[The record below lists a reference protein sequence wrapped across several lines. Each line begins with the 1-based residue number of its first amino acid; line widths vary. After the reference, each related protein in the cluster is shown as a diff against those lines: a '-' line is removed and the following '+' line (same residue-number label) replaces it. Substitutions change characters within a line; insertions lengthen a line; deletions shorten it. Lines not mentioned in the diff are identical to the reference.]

1 MYGSTTIYRH
11 FGTWNKALVIA
22 GLTITHTGNVRHNIC
37 NSEDDFFADVKSVA
51 LGLNAESIT
60 LGEYRRF
67 DASQMLR
74 TYHSWDIILSKSGLP
89 STKFR
94 IGNGKQI
101 SDTELLEE
109 ILRVWDEVQRQ
120 PKTSDFHSGKF
131 RFSLNTYTRRFGSWQ
146 KSLESF
152 EKWVDNDA
160 SAEDVLSQCEIR
172 KVPYLDRGSRNIP
185 LGLRLKVMDRDGY
198 MCVKCHATR
207 QTNPTLVFHIDHI
220 IPWSLGGKTELNNLQ
235 LLCSTC
241 NLKKNNKIE

>member
-1 MYGSTTIYRH
+1 MG
-11 FGTWNKALVIA
+11 
-22 GLTITHTGNVRHNIC
+22 
-37 NSEDDFFADVKSVA
+37 

-60 LGEYRRF
+60 LGEYRRYGRF
-67 DASQMLR
+67 DATQMLR
-74 TYHSWDIILSKSGLP
+74 TYHSWDIILRKSGLS

-101 SDTELLEE
+101 SDRELLEE
-109 ILRVWDEVQRQ
+109 ILRVWDAVQRQ
-120 PKTSDFHSGKF
+120 PKSSDFHNGIF

-146 KSLESF
+146 KSLEYF
-152 EKWVDNDA
+152 EKWVGDDV
-160 SAEDVLSQCEIR
+160 SAEDVLSQDEVG
-172 KVPYLDRGSRNIP
+172 KAPYLDRGSRNIP

-220 IPWSLGGKTELNNLQ
+220 IPWSLGGKTELSNLQ